1 MYLVRR
7 APDRFAATLA
17 DGLAASN
24 PIATRAGVV
33 WAVSLLNDGLTPGLP
48 AEIGDLSPAAR
59 QGAAQV
65 FQVNVADAQAQLIEL
80 FDDDDPEVR
89 RHAAAAMSHLDDLE
103 VADVEALVRCF
114 MNSQSFGEHF
124 ESLLDALDDMTA
136 TLPDVAI
143 EVCERTIEVARA
155 DIADMRTSAAAAGP
169 QVTSIVLRLYRQA
182 EPALRSRC
190 LDLIDRLTEV
200 AVYGVSQALEGER

>member
-1 MYLVRR
+1 
-7 APDRFAATLA
+7 
-17 DGLAASN
+17 
-24 PIATRAGVV
+24 
-33 WAVSLLNDGLTPGLP
+33 
-48 AEIGDLSPAAR
+48 
-59 QGAAQV
+59 
-65 FQVNVADAQAQLIEL
+65 
-80 FDDDDPEVR
+80 
-89 RHAAAAMSHLDDLE
+89 
-103 VADVEALVRCF
+103 

-143 EVCERTIEVARA
+143 EVCERTIEVAGA

-182 EPALRSRC
+182 DPGLRSRC

-200 AVYGVSQALEGER
+200 AVYGVRQALEGER

>member
-1 MYLVRR
+1 
-7 APDRFAATLA
+7 
-17 DGLAASN
+17 
-24 PIATRAGVV
+24 
-33 WAVSLLNDGLTPGLP
+33 
-48 AEIGDLSPAAR
+48 
-59 QGAAQV
+59 
-65 FQVNVADAQAQLIEL
+65 VNVADAQAQLIEL

-89 RHAAAAMSHLDDLE
+89 RHAAGAMRHLDDLE

-124 ESLLDALDDMTA
+124 ESLLDALDDITA

-143 EVCERTIEVARA
+143 EVCERTIEVAGA